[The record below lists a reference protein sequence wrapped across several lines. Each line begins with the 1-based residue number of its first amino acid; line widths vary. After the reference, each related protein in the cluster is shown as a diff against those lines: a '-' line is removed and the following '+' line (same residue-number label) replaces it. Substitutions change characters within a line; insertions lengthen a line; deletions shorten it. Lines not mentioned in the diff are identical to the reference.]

1 MADLLECLIQIKG
14 VADTP
19 RRFRLAWAVFCSRV
33 GGVVATPV
41 GLAVFGAMLEREL
54 VYQVSLNSMLAEHQP
69 LVPRIEA
76 APIEVEMGVVPAAA
90 NDARAIDDVLADV
103 ERFATARAATAAVLE
118 GCSADELNRTGVDP
132 RRGVTSV
139 ADLVALML
147 AHDTDQLAAF
157 AADARDVCGMANSV
171 PRAEATGA
179 EQARTRPQ
187 PGAPSADKA
196 EVRPVGGRP
205 GNAR

>member
-19 RRFRLAWAVFCSRV
+19 RRFRDAWTAFCSRV
-33 GGVVATPV
+33 DDAVAMPV
-41 GLAVFGAMLEREL
+41 GLAVFGGMLERES
-54 VYQVSLNSMLAEHQP
+54 VYQVSLNVMLAECQP

-76 APIEVEMGVVPAAA
+76 PSIEAGAGVRRVAEINVPAP
-90 NDARAIDDVLADV
+90 DDVQANI
-103 ERFATARAATAAVLE
+103 ERFATERSATVAVLE
-118 GCSADELNRTGVDP
+118 RCSADDLNRTGVDP

-157 AADARDVCGMANSV
+157 AADARDVCGMENDV
-171 PRAEATGA
+171 PRDEAAGT
-179 EQARTRPQ
+179 EQARTRPE

-205 GNAR
+205 GDAR